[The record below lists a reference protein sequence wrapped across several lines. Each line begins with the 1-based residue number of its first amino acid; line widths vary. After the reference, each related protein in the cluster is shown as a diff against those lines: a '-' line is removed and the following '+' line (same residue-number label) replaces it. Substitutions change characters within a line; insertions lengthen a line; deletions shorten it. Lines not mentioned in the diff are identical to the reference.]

1 MKRLSGGHH
10 PLWFTESASAY
21 TTHSFNAISQK
32 QKSELNRAAEEKVRR
47 CNSVQEYSI
56 LLAQSGWS
64 YVWVKNTFFSQKL
77 YFRIFTYVLIPAAT
91 NVWHHQRSKVH
102 TAMLL
107 IWCLTCSP
115 VFLINSLM
123 ALTSALLWTTQ
134 NLPRGWIISRHF
146 ISNLAT
152 AFLRSAC
159 LCVERCVI
167 TLFIHAFNRKQL
179 WRFLVCTGEHFGVG
193 FAGGASSFP
202 V

>member
-1 MKRLSGGHH
+1 MPFHKNRTVNWTEQLKKKSGDVTQCKNTPSSSLSLDDLMFG
-10 PLWFTESASAY
+10 SR
-21 TTHSFNAISQK
+21 THSSLKN
-32 QKSELNRAAEEKVRR
+32 
-47 CNSVQEYSI
+47 YI
-56 LLAQSGWS
+56 LE
-64 YVWVKNTFFSQKL
+64 FSHMFLFPLPQMCDT
-77 YFRIFTYVLIPAAT
+77 I
-91 NVWHHQRSKVH
+91 RSKVH

-134 NLPRGWIISRHF
+134 NLPRGWIINRHF

-152 AFLRSAC
+152 ALLRSAC

-167 TLFIHAFNRKQL
+167 TLFIYAFNRKQL